1 MEASPG
7 PSRDLSI
14 AQKVCLQHNNNIIRQ
29 VSKFL
34 HVLNIVQELK
44 FNSIFLLKVQH
55 ENNNITRTSLN
66 YIQHYIRM
74 RILFP
79 FITYNYMRG
88 ELCRILETIS
98 VKGDK

>member
-7 PSRDLSI
+7 PSRDLST
-14 AQKVCLQHNNNIIRQ
+14 QKVCLQHNIRQ

-44 FNSIFLLKVQH
+44 FNSVFLLKVQH

-66 YIQHYIRM
+66 LYSTLHPHAHSIPIYNIYAWRTLPNIRDN
-74 RILFP
+74 FSE
-79 FITYNYMRG
+79 G
-88 ELCRILETIS
+88 
-98 VKGDK
+98 